1 MSDPGKYR
9 SPEELEAEKS
19 KDPLA
24 KARRDLLGLG
34 LAEDSLKSLEAEVE
48 DEVQDAVKF
57 ANESPEPD
65 IKLVEDTVYEGGF
78 VY

>member
-9 SPEELEAEKS
+9 SPEELEAEKA

-34 LAEDSLKSLEAEVE
+34 LSEDSLKLLEADVE
-48 DEVQDAVKF
+48 AEVQDAVKF
-57 ANESPEPD
+57 ADESPEPD